1 MNKSLKHFIK
11 KMNKSLKHFIKKMNK
26 RDLIKNAITLKK
38 NAINIE
44 CNSQE
49 FYGILSFSNSFH
61 GENLSSNPPPYL
73 L

>member
-1 MNKSLKHFIK
+1 
-11 KMNKSLKHFIKKMNK
+11 MNK